1 MHEPDEE
8 KTTFK
13 THSGH
18 FQFRVRP
25 FGVTNGP
32 PEFQCLMNSIFAPA
46 NRKYV
51 ITFLD
56 DILVFSTTWEEHL
69 EHLRS
74 VLQTLREHQLFVK
87 LSKCSFAQT
96 EIQYLGHVISSEGVA
111 TDPEKTRAME
121 QWPQPTNA
129 TELRGFL
136 GLTGYYRKFVQN
148 YGTLAKPLTQ
158 LLTKKGFAWTEQAT
172 VSFQK
177 LKTTMTSTPV
187 LALPDFSQSFAV
199 ETDASSTGIGAI
211 LS

>member
-1 MHEPDEE
+1 MKNKFPLPIVDELLDELAGSKFFSKLDLRAGYHQIRMHEPDEE
-8 KTTFK
+8 KTAFK

-18 FQFRVRP
+18 FQFRVMP

-32 PEFQCLMNSIFAPA
+32 PTFQCLMNNIFAPA

-51 ITFLD
+51 IMFLD

-87 LSKCSFAQT
+87 LSKCSFAPT
-96 EIQYLGHVISSEGVA
+96 ELQYLGHVISSEGVA

-172 VSFQK
+172 V
-177 LKTTMTSTPV
+177 
-187 LALPDFSQSFAV
+187 AL
-199 ETDASSTGIGAI
+199 
-211 LS
+211 